1 MKSRMDWTDFAGELW
16 GAVADPSLR
25 NPTIEGRC
33 MAPTFRTRGLGRLA
47 GLATAL
53 GLALAPGAALAQ
65 DPKPPTIKAPAKPA
79 DPKAK
84 ALLEEVAKA
93 YQALEGYSDQ
103 GEFVM
108 SMSVAGKAQKQAT
121 PLKLALVRPNKFD
134 LDAGPVR
141 VVSDGKTITTAV
153 VPLKQFTAEPAPE
166 KITIETF
173 RNGPLGAAL
182 FGGPSGVPMYILANL
197 LTSPEPLKAVDELG
211 GSLQLDPADAKGQT
225 LLIDQNNGPD
235 LRFKID
241 PATKLLK
248 DVDLVIDPKML
259 EQAAQAGQPVK
270 IDRLGWSAGAV
281 STTAAKDR
289 TFAYEPPK
297 GFTKVESFQKPGEGD
312 EEQKFAVN
320 ELVGK
325 PSPDFTLTVLDGPD
339 KTRTLKK
346 DELAGKVVVVD
357 FWATWCGPCIMEL
370 PEIQKLI
377 EELTKAK
384 KEVVVVALSQDQ
396 EPNELAEV
404 RKLVEK
410 KLKDEKINLGA
421 GPVGLIALDPSG
433 SIGQAFQVEGLPT
446 LVVLDGKGVVQSAHV
461 GFSPDIRKSL
471 TDEIDALL
479 AGKPLA
485 KPGKP
490 LEAAKKP
497 EAAKAK

>member
-1 MKSRMDWTDFAGELW
+1 MDWTDFAGGPW
-16 GAVADPSLR
+16 GAVADPSFR
-25 NPTIEGRC
+25 ITPTEGRF
-33 MAPTFRTRGLGRLA
+33 MAPTFRTPGLGR
-47 GLATAL
+47 LATAL
-53 GLALAPGAALAQ
+53 GLMLAAGVALAQ

-79 DPKAK
+79 DPKAQ

-93 YQALEGYSDQ
+93 YQALDGYSDQ

-108 SMSVAGKAQKQAT
+108 SMTVGGKAQKQT
-121 PLKLALVRPNKFD
+121 IPLKLALVRPNKFD
-134 LDAGPVR
+134 MDAGPVR

-153 VPLKQFTAEPAPE
+153 VPLKQFTAEAAPE
-166 KITIETF
+166 KITVETF
-173 RNGPLGAAL
+173 RNGPLGAVL

-197 LTSPEPLKAVDELG
+197 LTSPEPLKAVEELG

-225 LLIDQNNGPD
+225 LLVDQVDGPD
-235 LRFKID
+235 LRFTID
-241 PATKLLK
+241 PATKLLT
-248 DVDLVIDPKML
+248 DVDLVLSPKQL
-259 EQAAQAGQPVK
+259 EQAAASGQPVK
-270 IDRLGWSAGAV
+270 IERLGWSAGSV

-289 TFAYEPPK
+289 TFAYEAPK
-297 GFTKVESFQKPGEGD
+297 GFAKVETFQQPGGGAKD
-312 EEQKFAVN
+312 EPKFAVN

-339 KTRTLKK
+339 KTRTVKK

-357 FWATWCGPCIMEL
+357 FWATWCGPCLAEL

-384 KEVVVVALSQDQ
+384 KEVVVVALSQD
-396 EPNELAEV
+396 EEKDLAEV

-410 KLKDEKINLGA
+410 TLKEKKIDLGA

-433 SIGQAFQVEGLPT
+433 SLGQAFQVEGLPT

-461 GFSPDIRKSL
+461 GFSPDIRTKL
-471 TDEIDALL
+471 AGEIDSLL

-485 KPGKP
+485 GHEKPA
-490 LEAAKKP
+490 EAAKKP